1 MRWLYDI
8 SADGGKTYTAQWL
21 TEEEAKDEK
30 EMYDHIV
37 LKRKTLLIPEWL
49 RRATCKSEIQ

>member
-8 SADGGKTYTAQWL
+8 SADGGKTYTTQWL
-21 TEEEAKDEK
+21 TEEEAKYEK
-30 EMYDHIV
+30 EGYDHIV

-49 RRATCKSEIQ
+49 RRQV